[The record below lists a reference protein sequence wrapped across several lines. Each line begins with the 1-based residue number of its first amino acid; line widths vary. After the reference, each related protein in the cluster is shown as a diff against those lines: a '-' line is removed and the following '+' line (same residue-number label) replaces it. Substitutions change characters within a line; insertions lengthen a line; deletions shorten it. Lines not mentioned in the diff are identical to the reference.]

1 MVAVGER
8 GPVPKRSEESLGH
21 KTKAEKNAVSKAPGA
36 AEVAVPAADEQWHP
50 IARRWYES
58 LAESGQSRY
67 YEPSDWWTAQYLAE
81 AMSRNLSNERF
92 SAQLFAAVMSGATEL
107 MTTEGARRR
116 LRLELQR
123 PAPEDAAEVDG
134 DGASVTQL
142 DEYRDL
148 YG

>member
-1 MVAVGER
+1 MGDR

-21 KTKAEKNAVSKAPGA
+21 KTKAEKSAVTKSSGA
-36 AEVAVPAADEQWHP
+36 AEVPVPEADPRWHS
-50 IARRWYES
+50 IARQWYES

-81 AMSRNLSNERF
+81 AMSRNLDSDRF
-92 SAQLFAAVMSGATEL
+92 SAQLFAAVMAGATEL

-123 PAPEDAAEVDG
+123 PQPDEAPGEDEG
-134 DGASVTQL
+134 GARVTRL